1 MSAKIFNIEIPKMDY
16 QIISLSIKD
25 GEELVPLL
33 ESDLLFMTVREYSF
47 SDKIEFQ
54 KSLGNGI
61 QYNDITKKYD
71 IVITS
76 EDTKNME
83 IDKEYGYDVTILF
96 DGNKP
101 KQKLVGYFKLTDKYT
116 YSKWGELNGNR

>member
-1 MSAKIFNIEIPKMDY
+1 MSGKIFNIEIPKMDY

-25 GEELVPLL
+25 GEELIPLL
-33 ESDLLFMTVREYSF
+33 ENDLLFMTVREYSF

-61 QYNDITKKYD
+61 QYNEITKKYD

-76 EDTKNME
+76 KDTENME
-83 IDKEYGYDVTILF
+83 IGKEYGYDITVF
-96 DGNKP
+96 FEGDKP
-101 KQKLVGYFKLTDKYT
+101 KQELVGYFKLTDKYT
-116 YSKWGELNGNR
+116 YNK